1 MEITT
6 AAIDLITVLESP
18 LNIKKKK
25 ERKKLEFYKDG
36 NIMGFSLVPIS
47 FPCAF
52 TPQPIFLIGEMVIH
66 VI

>member
-18 LNIKKKK
+18 LNIKKKG
-25 ERKKLEFYKDG
+25 RKKIRILQRRQYYGIFIGPD
-36 NIMGFSLVPIS
+36 IFSLCFS
-47 FPCAF
+47 R
-52 TPQPIFLIGEMVIH
+52 PIFLIGEMVIH